1 MRVLSLAL
9 LSLVAAPAS
18 ADRLDEVLAEMKKA
32 GDALETLSADFEQT
46 DHDFILEDQE
56 VSTGK
61 LFVAVPGRIRWEY
74 LTPAPKVL
82 LVKDERVRLYVPSA
96 NQVHEFQ
103 QGKGGRSGGADLLVG
118 FGRSNEKI
126 AENYD
131 ASLVEES
138 AKSVVL
144 KLVPKPDSAASLFT
158 AIELTVDK
166 KTWTPT
172 SSVFH
177 EPTRD
182 RSVIVFQNMVLN
194 GELPADVFELELPKN
209 VQIVRQ

>member
-1 MRVLSLAL
+1 MKL
-9 LSLVAAPAS
+9 LSLVLLSLVPVSAS

-61 LFVAVPGRIRWEY
+61 LFVKIPGRIRWEY
-74 LTPAPKVL
+74 ATPAPKVL
-82 LVKDERVRLYVPSA
+82 LVRDERVRLYLPSA
-96 NQVHEFQ
+96 NQVHEFE
-103 QGKGGRSGGADLLVG
+103 QGRGGRSGGADLLVG
-118 FGRSNEKI
+118 FGKSNDKI

-131 ASLVEES
+131 ASLVEET
-138 AKSVVL
+138 AESVVL

-158 AIELTVDK
+158 AIELTLDK

-172 SSVFH
+172 RSVFH

-194 GELPADVFELELPKN
+194 GDLPANAFELDLPKD
-209 VQIVRQ
+209 VQIVKQ